1 MNIRERLA
9 AKRGVEKSGFRWR
22 AGDVTRL
29 EQFSDAVFAFALA
42 LLVVANEIPRTGG
55 ELIETLAQFPPFVL
69 TFATFVWIWYA
80 HYLYFRRFGFA
91 DAQTTVLNAVLL
103 LLILFYVFPLRFIM
117 GALFDGFTGRG
128 WAFTVQQGRPLM
140 AAYSLGFAA
149 VFAMFA
155 LLYRHALGLR
165 DELELNDLEV
175 LITKGSAG
183 AYALLMAVGIV
194 SAAVALLGSF
204 WALPVA
210 GGLYSFLGPILWL
223 HWRRVRRQMDRLNVA
238 AVSAPVTEVGGVH
251 APLTNVSP

>member
-1 MNIRERLA
+1 M
-9 AKRGVEKSGFRWR
+9 
-22 AGDVTRL
+22 TRL

-91 DAQTTVLNAVLL
+91 DARATVLNALLL

-128 WAFTVQQGRPLM
+128 WAFTFEQGRVLM

-149 VFAMFA
+149 VLAMFA
-155 LLYRHALGLR
+155 LLYRHALSLR
-165 DELELNDLEV
+165 EELELNDMEI

-183 AYALLMAVGIV
+183 AYALMMTIGIV
-194 SAAVALLGSF
+194 SAAVALLGPF
-204 WALPVA
+204 WATPVA
-210 GGLYSFLGPILWL
+210 GGLYSFIGPVVWL
-223 HWRRVRRQMDRLNVA
+223 HWRRVRRQMARLQAA
-238 AVSAPVTEVGGVH
+238 AVSPALPEVGSLVR
-251 APLTNVSP
+251 P